1 MVPKLRPPLLDMK
14 WGNHDINF
22 VERSKIPKF
31 SKLDDIRTP
40 PTLGESFFNY
50 ALGDMVFGY
59 IKLYGHKEK
68 EEINFETTKETFRL
82 VLDMLLLSGCHKL
95 PDHKMRWETFV
106 QEMSDSIPRAKFER
120 ILQSLNLCDN
130 EELDKTNSQSSSP

>member
-50 ALGDMVFGY
+50 ALVDMVFGY

-68 EEINFETTKETFRL
+68 GINFETTKETFRL

-130 EELDKTNSQSSSP
+130 EELDKTNSRSSSP